1 MMTIEARILGRGL
14 RATRRRAT
22 VLSPYLARLAPLCL
36 LAAGALLFATSLQAA
51 PQTDGSDDK
60 STTAESASRALDY
73 MMILGPADRKDE
85 WRPRDVS
92 GYWPVAPDRFRE
104 MLERAHPGIPAAI
117 RSATYQAQFKTDQLV
132 DGHATLKIEHLGPLE
147 TTLPLAPCNLAIER
161 PGWTDR
167 DETAS
172 LGLGPNGYSE
182 LRVKQSGQLDFDWSL
197 RGSRE
202 ALGGVQ
208 FEIQLPPCPASRLL
222 ITIPDERIPLVST
235 GILLRGK
242 PSLPGMRTWTIEL
255 GGENRVSLRI
265 APQEDPEGHTR
276 LTELREE
283 LVYNVSPGGL
293 RVTAKLR
300 FDLLGQPL
308 SRFRLRVPSQLTLLS
323 IQDGDAAVNWGEVP
337 SKEKG
342 IKEYVVEPESPLRGL
357 DRELVLEALATIHL
371 DKSWRLPSVSVPEV
385 NWCESTASLS
395 VEHPLRLNDVVA
407 EDARIFRT
415 QRRNAD
421 GVDLQLFSQEAAID
435 VVLGHEVMTP
445 KVDYGVAVEM
455 AGDQIT
461 ARQKVLLETE
471 EGEHFQVVGEVMP
484 AWGID
489 SIQADQAEA
498 ISDWQVTPKRQ
509 LVVDL
514 KQPISSEDPLLL
526 TVSARRLESTED
538 TVYRCS
544 DMIPVDFSSARLG
557 TALVALRAVEPF
569 QLEVDGTESV
579 EQRDPWDLSTRQQQ
593 LFPEPPNGKIY
604 VRGSGDEELTIQIR
618 PRRAAYSGEI
628 DSVVSVEGRQATE
641 RFVFRINPEAI
652 RLDDVLI
659 ELPARPGVPI
669 RWECTPGD
677 EARPATGESPADS
690 PKNGLPMQR
699 WEFRLH
705 PSRSEPFE
713 IVATRVFLLEDEGV
727 VGLATLPDASQQ
739 KGRVAI
745 RISREESVRIENR
758 SLTSELPA
766 APNRLNGIPRATY
779 RYDPGQLREA
789 KTAPLVLRI
798 APTAPDLPDAWV
810 WSCRLESRLEATGR
824 GRHMAIYRIESV
836 GAPALH
842 LHLPPSVGADCIE
855 SVEIDREHVP
865 VQTTSKGE
873 GDELELRLDTTQ
885 RFHEVTLCYHT
896 TASPWSILQSVEVPI
911 PEPDVPV
918 LKRSW
923 LVWLPPDRRVLDLD
937 GALDFPSSSRHWPAS
952 AWGRVART
960 PGQGPF
966 DPFSAASWPWSVS
979 GESPRNRGDL
989 PTLRGEMA
997 EATVMAFGEVLKRTE
1012 LAALWDGRHPE
1023 SVRPQLLVDWQAASE
1038 QGLTPQTEITLPAA
1052 DDKTTQIASVLD
1064 RLGLAIVLSR
1074 QQVLLTSARKAA
1086 AWGKRVPGEYFH
1098 IVWQVEDSGRADEI
1112 ARASSGPSPSLILAS
1127 QWIDLPQRAA
1137 LPWKTSSRPG
1147 YEPRDLVGWSLWERT
1162 LQDSDT
1168 ATLLIVDGNVL
1179 RTCLWGCFLVTALL
1193 IWAVARRSVAL
1204 SILPVTVLFATTAYC
1219 SHFWTPWLSACFC
1232 GGLIGL
1238 LLRLAT
1244 VRRPRPLGRVVAT
1257 RKTTENAAQTG
1268 TVVASLLLIA
1278 VGSPLAAQ
1286 AAEPEQPAQ
1295 SPAIIWVPA
1304 RDGKPTG
1311 DDYYVP
1317 ETFLTKLL
1325 DQASEIEAST
1335 PDWLLRE
1342 ADYYGSLVWL
1352 ATGESLTVNEFT
1364 AEFSIEVIRPNK
1376 RVLIPF
1382 GKTVD
1387 NWNIKA
1393 AWIDGRPVEDP
1404 TWEPAVEEPNAKPV
1418 GFAFSAEPSS
1428 SCRVKLQLQ
1437 PILSYGLQ
1445 PGGFHLDVP
1454 PVPTSHLKLT
1464 IPADAPRIEVPSAA
1478 GNLVQQP
1485 LKINAD
1491 LGPVDR
1497 LEVKWQQ
1504 TGRASSRKA
1513 TRVSELLWMNVSVGG
1528 TLVDAQFHFDL
1539 GQDSHQGEL
1548 ELIHDPR
1555 LDQRGTYEVLGA
1567 KLDHVDTVAA
1577 SGDGKGQPLIREKLS
1592 LTEVQG
1598 TKVVVQ
1604 GQFEVR
1610 AASGIGN
1617 LRLPC
1622 LRSEGFDVAQRWV
1635 AATVD
1640 PQLQYDKA
1648 SQGQV
1653 TPIGVSEFVD
1663 AWVGEPDLPTLAVR
1677 LDSKDASFGLKTRP
1691 NPPQS
1696 TTQWKMAVG
1705 YGLKETLCNYQANV
1719 DTTVGYLF
1727 QHRLVAPPSLAIDEV
1742 VVTVHGVPR
1751 DVRWTRSKPAD
1762 QVVLFFDAALSGK
1775 HTILLRGHTD
1785 AAGPRTE
1792 PLRPVVL
1799 ESVVN
1804 DPGTVDIYR
1813 QHDAIVSLESVEG
1826 MKELGPPAGIAVDER
1841 LGRIVTRWGV
1851 DGQQAVSATAQVQPN
1866 TPKLIVREQVLSL
1879 AKTTDGWLATADFTL
1894 DVASGIVD
1902 RIYVETSDLWPGPY
1916 DVTPGFVE
1924 EPVDAERGL
1933 LVLVAPQ
1940 KDRLE
1945 FSVSGRLVPQPG
1957 ANISVPPIRLKDA
1970 EYSDETARLVVLPV
1984 GPIPPLQWQTVGLAP
1999 TDVPSRFVVKAPGL
2013 MWEAYRAEQDD
2024 FVAALRPTPDAAQVA
2039 FADVQLDCDA
2049 SGQCR
2054 GVAVFDIE
2062 AGDRQDCRL
2071 RVPSP
2076 WHLVAVS
2083 NHGVPLSSRKNEDD
2097 TWTIPLARTALPQRV
2112 EVVFAGRI
2120 SLHARTS
2127 TRIDAFPEIQDLPVL
2142 EALCTVASDAPF
2154 EVVGAWQSIRCEQA
2168 AMKRLHNVAASI
2180 SHALERP
2187 GCSPEEEK
2195 AWYRGWLGE
2204 WAEARREAG
2213 FAVAMASRVSPA
2225 QAEQAELQA
2234 LDQLVKQHR
2243 VSAQWQA
2250 NEARSARLSPAVL
2263 WDCSHSG
2270 HASKYYFS
2278 SEGPSPLVLRIDSP
2292 RTNGD
2297 ASFAASPVVYV
2308 SAFLLVLAVAWAT
2321 GRLHRWP
2328 HFFGVLLGLAWW
2340 LWLSPSVLGLGLV
2353 AVCLLAAVRS
2363 GWRRPRSSG
2372 SAMVHLSVSGR
2383 V

>member
-1 MMTIEARILGRGL
+1 MTTEARIPERVLRVARQRVLGVR
-14 RATRRRAT
+14 
-22 VLSPYLARLAPLCL
+22 PCLARLNAVWL
-36 LAAGALLFATSLQAA
+36 LAAGAILLVAPVRAA
-51 PQTDGSDDK
+51 PQADGSPDE
-60 STTAESASRALDY
+60 SSPAESASRALDY
-73 MMILGPADRKDE
+73 IMILGPADRKNE
-85 WRPRDVS
+85 WRPRDAS
-92 GYWPVAPDRFRE
+92 YWPVAPDRFRE
-104 MLERAHPGIPAAI
+104 MIQQAHPGIPATI
-117 RSATYQAQFKTDQLV
+117 RSATYQTQFKTDQLV
-132 DGHATLKIEHLGPLE
+132 DGHATLKIEHLGPIE
-147 TTLPLAPCNLAIER
+147 TTLPLEPCNLAIER

-172 LGLGPNGYSE
+172 LGLGPGGYSE
-182 LRVKQSGQLDFDWSL
+182 LRVKQSGRLDFDWSL

-202 ALGGVQ
+202 TLGGVR
-208 FEIQLPPCPASRLL
+208 FEIQLPPCPASRLQ
-222 ITIPDERIPLVST
+222 ITMPDDRIPLVSV
-235 GILLRGK
+235 GIVLRGK

-265 APQEDPEGHTR
+265 APQEDPEGHSR

-283 LVYNVSPGGL
+283 LFYNFSPGGL
-293 RVTAKLR
+293 QVTVNLR

-308 SRFRLRVPSQLTLLS
+308 SQFRLRVPSQLTLLS
-323 IQDGDAAVNWGEVP
+323 IQDGDAAVNWGEVA
-337 SKEKG
+337 SKQKG
-342 IKEYVVEPESPLRGL
+342 IKEYVVEPEAPLRGL
-357 DRELVLEALATIHL
+357 DRELVLEALASIRL
-371 DKSWRLPSVSVPEV
+371 DKSWRLPCISVPEV
-385 NWCESTASLS
+385 NWRESTAWLT

-407 EDARIFRT
+407 DDARILRT
-415 QRRNAD
+415 RRRNAD
-421 GVDLQLFSQEAAID
+421 GVDLQLFSQEATID
-435 VVLGHEVMTP
+435 VVLGQEVMTP
-445 KVDYGVAVEM
+445 KVDYGVAIAM
-455 AGDQIT
+455 SGDQIT
-461 ARQKVLLETE
+461 AKQKVLLETE

-484 AWGID
+484 AWGVD
-489 SIQADQAEA
+489 SVQADQAEA
-498 ISDWQVTPKRQ
+498 ISDWQVTSKRQ

-514 KQPISSEDPLLL
+514 KHPVSSENPLLL

-538 TVYRCS
+538 KVYRSS

-557 TALVALRAVEPF
+557 AALAALRAVEPF
-569 QLEVDGTESV
+569 QLELSGTESL
-579 EQRDPWDLSTRQQQ
+579 EQRDPWDLSARQQQ
-593 LFPEPPNGKIY
+593 LFAETPRGKIF
-604 VRGSGDEELTIQIR
+604 VLGSGDEELAIQIR

-641 RFVFRINPEAI
+641 RFVFRIDPQEAI
-652 RLDDVLI
+652 RLDEVRI
-659 ELPARPGVPI
+659 ELPARPDVPI

-677 EARPATGESPADS
+677 EARPAGGESPTGS

-699 WEFRLH
+699 WDFHLH

-713 IVATRVFLLEDEGV
+713 IVATRVFLLEDGGV

-745 RISREESVRIENR
+745 GISRGESVRIENR
-758 SLTSELPA
+758 SLTSELPGS
-766 APNRLNGIPRATY
+766 PDGLNGIPRATY
-779 RYDPGQLREA
+779 RYDPAQLREA
-789 KTAPLVLRI
+789 TTAPLVLQI
-798 APTAPDLPDAWV
+798 APTAPDLPDAWI

-824 GRHMAIYRIESV
+824 GRHTATYRIESV
-836 GAPALH
+836 GAPSLH
-842 LHLPPSVGADCIE
+842 LRLPPAVGADCIE
-855 SVEIDREHVP
+855 SIEINGEHVP
-865 VQTTSKGE
+865 IQMTSQGE
-873 GDELELRLDTTQ
+873 RTELEVRLDTTR
-885 RFHEVTLCYHT
+885 RFHELTLCYHT
-896 TASPWSILQSVEVPI
+896 STSPWSILQSVEVPI

-923 LVWLPPDRRVLDLD
+923 FVWLPPDRRVLELD
-937 GALDFPSSSRHWPAS
+937 GVLDFPSKPKHWPAS
-952 AWGRVART
+952 AWGRVARN

-966 DPFSAASWPWSVS
+966 DPFSPAIWPWTGSP
-979 GESPRNRGDL
+979 ESPRNHDDS
-989 PTLRGEMA
+989 PTPRGETA
-997 EATVMAFGEVLKRTE
+997 DSSVMAFGEFLNRTE
-1012 LAALWDGRHPE
+1012 LTALWDGRPPE
-1023 SVRPQLLVDWQAASE
+1023 TVRPRLLVDRQAASE
-1038 QGLTPQTEITLPAA
+1038 QGLTPQTEITLPASA
-1052 DDKTTQIASVLD
+1052 DRTTQLASALD
-1064 RLGLAIVLSR
+1064 RLGLAIVVSR
-1074 QQVLLTSARKAA
+1074 QQVLLTSTRKAA
-1086 AWGKRVPGEYFH
+1086 AWGNRVPGEYFN
-1098 IVWQVEDSGRADEI
+1098 IVWEVKDSDRADQI
-1112 ARASSGPSPSLILAS
+1112 TQLCSGPSPSLILAS
-1127 QWIDLPQRAA
+1127 QWIDLPRHGA
-1137 LPWKTSSRPG
+1137 LPWKTPSRPG
-1147 YEPRDLVGWSLWERT
+1147 YEPRDMVGWSVWERT

-1168 ATLLIVDGNVL
+1168 AALMTVDGNVL

-1204 SILPVTVLFATTAYC
+1204 SVLPVAVLFVTTAYC

-1232 GGLIGL
+1232 GGMIGL
-1238 LLRLAT
+1238 FLRLAT
-1244 VRRPRPLGRVVAT
+1244 VRRPRALGRAVAT
-1257 RKTTENAAQTG
+1257 HKATDTASQTG
-1268 TVVASLLLIA
+1268 TVVTSLLIIA
-1278 VGSPLAAQ
+1278 IGFPLAAR
-1286 AAEPEQPAQ
+1286 AAEPEQPPE
-1295 SPAIIWVPA
+1295 SPALIWVPA
-1304 RDGKPTG
+1304 EGRKPTG

-1325 DQASEIEAST
+1325 NQASEIEART

-1342 ADYYGSLVWL
+1342 ADYHGSLVWL

-1364 AEFSIEVIRPNK
+1364 AEFGIEVIRPNT

-1382 GKTVD
+1382 GETVG

-1393 AWIDGRPVEDP
+1393 AWIDGRAVEDP
-1404 TWEPAVEEPNAKPV
+1404 TWEPAAEEPDDKPV
-1418 GFAFSAEPSS
+1418 GFAFSAEASS
-1428 SCRVKLQLQ
+1428 WYRVKLQLQ

-1445 PGGFHLDVP
+1445 PGGFHLNIP
-1454 PVPTSHLKLT
+1454 PVPTSRLKLT
-1464 IPADAPRIEVPSAA
+1464 IPADAPPIEIPSAA
-1478 GNLVQQP
+1478 GHLFQQP
-1485 LKINAD
+1485 LKIEAE

-1528 TLVDAQFHFDL
+1528 ALIDAQFHFDL

-1555 LDQRGTYEVLGA
+1555 LDQRGNYEVQGA
-1567 KLDHVDTVAA
+1567 TLDHVDTVAA
-1577 SGDGKGQPLIREKLS
+1577 PADGNGQPLIRDKLS

-1604 GQFEVR
+1604 GQFVVR
-1610 AASGIGN
+1610 DASGIGN

-1622 LRSEGFDVAQRWV
+1622 LRSEGFDVSQRWV

-1691 NPPQS
+1691 NPPRS
-1696 TTQWKMAVG
+1696 TAQWKMAVG
-1705 YGLKETLCNYQANV
+1705 YGLKETLFDYQANV
-1719 DTTVGYLF
+1719 DTTAGYLF

-1742 VVTVHGVPR
+1742 VVTVDGVPR
-1751 DVRWTRSKPAD
+1751 DVRWTRSRPTD
-1762 QVVLFFDAALSGK
+1762 QVVLFFDTALSGK
-1775 HTILLRGHTD
+1775 HTIVLRGHTD

-1792 PLRPVVL
+1792 PLQPVVL
-1799 ESVVN
+1799 ESAEN
-1804 DPGTVDIYR
+1804 DPGTIDVYR

-1841 LGRIVTRWGV
+1841 LGRIVTRWGA
-1851 DGQQAVSATAQVQPN
+1851 DGQQAISATAHVQPN
-1866 TPKLIVREQVLSL
+1866 TPKVIVREQVLSL
-1879 AKTTDGWLATADFTL
+1879 TKTADGWTATADFTL

-1902 RIYVETSDLWPGPY
+1902 RICLETPDIWPGPY
-1916 DVTPGFVE
+1916 DVSPGMVK
-1924 EPVDAERGL
+1924 EPTDAERGP

-1940 KDRLE
+1940 KNQLE
-1945 FSVSGRLVPQPG
+1945 FSVSGRLVPQSG
-1957 ANISVPPIRLKDA
+1957 ANISVPPIRLKDV
-1970 EYSDETARLVVLPV
+1970 EYSDKTARLVVLPV
-1984 GPIPPLQWQTVGLAP
+1984 GPIPVLQWQTVGLVP
-1999 TDVPSRFVVKAPGL
+1999 TDVPSRFAAKAPGP
-2013 MWEAYRAEQDD
+2013 MWEAYLVQQDD
-2024 FVAALRPTPDAAQVA
+2024 FQATLRPTPDAAQVA
-2039 FADVQLDCDA
+2039 FADVRLDCDA

-2054 GVAVFDIE
+2054 GVALFDIE
-2062 AGDRQDCRL
+2062 AGDRKDCRL

-2076 WHLVAVS
+2076 WRLVAVS
-2083 NHGVPLSSRKNEDD
+2083 NHGVPLSSRRNKDD
-2097 TWTIPLARTALPQRV
+2097 TWTIPLGRTALPQRV
-2112 EVVFAGRI
+2112 EIVFAGSIPLDTR
-2120 SLHARTS
+2120 SS

-2154 EVVGAWQSIRCEQA
+2154 EVVGVWAPIRCEQA
-2168 AMKRLHNVAASI
+2168 AMKRLHNVTASI
-2180 SHALERP
+2180 AHALERP
-2187 GCSPEEEK
+2187 GSSPDEEK

-2204 WAEARREAG
+2204 WTETRREAE

-2234 LDQLVKQHR
+2234 LDQLVKQHS
-2243 VSAQWQA
+2243 VFAQWQA
-2250 NEARSARLSPAVL
+2250 NEARASRLSPAVL
-2263 WDCSHSG
+2263 WDRTHSG

-2278 SEGPSPLVLRIDSP
+2278 SKGASPLVLRIDSP
-2292 RTNGD
+2292 RANGN
-2297 ASFAASPVVYV
+2297 AQFAASPVVYV

-2372 SAMVHLSVSGR
+2372 SALVHLSASGR